1 MEYKKTAVDFFS
13 AAVILFDF
21 CWAAIVSPVLPPA
34 GPLLA
39 AKKWAEKP
47 PGRPRSPVICLIG
60 RHQI

>member
-13 AAVILFDF
+13 AAVFLFAF
-21 CWAAIVSPVLPPA
+21 CWAAILTPGLPPA

-39 AKKWAEKP
+39 AQKWAEKP
-47 PGRPRSPVICLIG
+47 PGRPRSPIICLIG